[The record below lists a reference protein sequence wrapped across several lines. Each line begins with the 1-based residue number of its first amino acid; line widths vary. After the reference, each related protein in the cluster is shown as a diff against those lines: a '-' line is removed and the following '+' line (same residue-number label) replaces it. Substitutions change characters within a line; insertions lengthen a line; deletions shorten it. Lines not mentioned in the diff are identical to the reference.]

1 MAPQINTITF
11 VESSLTDTLYVEASV
26 VDEITGTFEEYL
38 IDSDDITENREQVV
52 FEELEVQNRE
62 VKVSEHDKMCLLKHY
77 T

>member
-1 MAPQINTITF
+1 M
-11 VESSLTDTLYVEASV
+11 ESSLTDTLYVEASV

>member
-1 MAPQINTITF
+1 M
-11 VESSLTDTLYVEASV
+11 ESSLTDTLYVEASV
-26 VDEITGTFEEYL
+26 VDEITGTFEECL
-38 IDSDDITENREQVV
+38 INSDDITENREQVV